1 MNVMMYVSMMV
12 YSSYQQTVL
21 SQRKDGFRMAHGS
34 CFKNYMYKDRYEVFD
49 AIKNTGAEVF
59 MWTGDAIYANYPFLL
74 GFFPVRFS
82 LDEVDR
88 LFHELKTDARMWR
101 DDVDYSSMRENMKVI
116 GMWDDHD
123 YGMHDGDSTNKERD
137 WFKKRFLDFLDE
149 GEGSERRRNGEG
161 IYTSYY
167 GDVGKIVKIVMMDIH
182 YSRDGDDDLGRSF
195 VK

>member
-1 MNVMMYVSMMV
+1 
-12 YSSYQQTVL
+12 
-21 SQRKDGFRMAHGS
+21 
-34 CFKNYMYKDRYEVFD
+34 
-49 AIKNTGAEVF
+49 
-59 MWTGDAIYANYPFLL
+59 
-74 GFFPVRFS
+74 
-82 LDEVDR
+82 
-88 LFHELKTDARMWR
+88 
-101 DDVDYSSMRENMKVI
+101 MKVI

-149 GEGSERRRNGEG
+149 GEDSERRRNGEG

-167 GDVGKIVKIVMMDIH
+167 GDIGKIVKIVMMDIH